1 MLLVIVALSA
11 AACSSKSVS
20 VEEARQFANSLSDI
34 HTMAGQ
40 DNQTRLLYAACGEV
54 ASCAAGCQQA
64 LKTCAQPEMDAAQR
78 SVILADCFAD
88 YRKERAAQRTAAD
101 TWLRAYIRGY
111 ASRAKAKLGP
121 EEQKQLE
128 ASMAALQL

>member
-1 MLLVIVALSA
+1 MTSTRWQDKTTRRGSCTPRVAKWRVALRDA
-11 AACSSKSVS
+11 K
-20 VEEARQFANSLSDI
+20 
-34 HTMAGQ
+34 
-40 DNQTRLLYAACGEV
+40 
-54 ASCAAGCQQA
+54 
-64 LKTCAQPEMDAAQR
+64 PEMDAAQR

-101 TWLRAYIRGY
+101 TWLRAYIRDY